1 MSELNNEIINK
12 VSKFFKYASLIE
24 AEVIAKVAKRIQED
38 SESFVK
44 KYSDKDY
51 EQSISDIF
59 DGVEK
64 TMGNFVPKMEKVKE
78 SVNKII
84 DLSSFRKN
92 A

>member
-1 MSELNNEIINK
+1 MSIKNDTFDKI
-12 VSKFFKYASLIE
+12 SKFFKYLSLIE
-24 AEVIAKVAKRIQED
+24 AEIISKFAKKIQEN
-38 SESFVK
+38 SEAFVK
-44 KYSDKDY
+44 NYSDKDY

-64 TMGNFVPKMEKVKE
+64 TMGNFVPKIEKVKE

-84 DLSSFRKN
+84 DFSSFKKN

>member
-1 MSELNNEIINK
+1 MSELNNEIISK

-24 AEVIAKVAKRIQED
+24 AEIIAKFAKRIQED
-38 SESFVK
+38 SELFVK

-64 TMGNFVPKMEKVKE
+64 TMGNFVPKIEKVKE

-84 DLSSFRKN
+84 DFSSFRKN

>member
-1 MSELNNEIINK
+1 MFESNVFFDK
-12 VSKFFKYASLIE
+12 TKKFLKYTLLIE
-24 AEVIAKVAKRIQED
+24 AEIVSRLAKKIQED
-38 SESFVK
+38 SELFVK
-44 KYSDKDY
+44 KFSDKDY

-64 TMGNFVPKMEKVKE
+64 TMENFVPKIEKVKE
-78 SVNKII
+78 SVGKII

>member
-1 MSELNNEIINK
+1 MLENNEILDK
-12 VSKFFKYASLIE
+12 AKKFLKYTLLIE
-24 AEVIAKVAKRIQED
+24 AEIISKLAKKIQDD

-44 KYSDKDY
+44 KYSDREY

-78 SVNKII
+78 SVGKII
-84 DLSSFRKN
+84 DLSSFRKK